1 MVYAEPH
8 ENLSQH
14 MANIEAAVEGER
26 AAMDVADAE
35 SRLARRSWRNFS
47 LWLAN
52 DSYERG
58 LPRGYNGRRLV
69 KAKLVWWASKK
80 SSTRYV
86 DINRVCADSGRK
98 WLSGRMMPT
107 SGGGGRT
114 P

>member
-1 MVYAEPH
+1 MLYAEPH

-14 MANIEAAVEGER
+14 MANIEAAVDGER
-26 AAMDVADAE
+26 AAMDMADAE

-69 KAKLVWWASKK
+69 KAKLV
-80 SSTRYV
+80 
-86 DINRVCADSGRK
+86 
-98 WLSGRMMPT
+98 
-107 SGGGGRT
+107 
-114 P
+114 